1 MKERRLR
8 IIDYSLLLIFLAL
21 LIYASLGLSPRGD
34 LNSWVNR
41 EESVVHSP
49 NAAAYYIRHA
59 YHDTHSPNMV
69 TAILADYRGYDTLG
83 EETVILT
90 AGIICFL
97 LLRRKRR
104 KNKKDNNKEI
114 KAENERSRK

>member
-1 MKERRLR
+1 MKDQRLK
-8 IIDYSLLLIFLAL
+8 IVNYSLLLIFLAL
-21 LIYASLGLSPRGD
+21 LIYASLGLSLRGD

-41 EESVVHSP
+41 EESAAHSP
-49 NAAAYYIRHA
+49 NAATYYIRHA

-97 LLRRKRR
+97 LLRRERR
-104 KNKKDNNKEI
+104 KTKNSKNKEI
-114 KAENERSRK
+114 KAEK

>member
-1 MKERRLR
+1 MK
-8 IIDYSLLLIFLAL
+8 ISNYALLLIFLAL
-21 LIYASLGLSPRGD
+21 LIYASVGLSPRGD

-41 EESVVHSP
+41 EESAANSP
-49 NAAAYYIRHA
+49 NAATYYIRHA

-97 LLRRKRR
+97 LLRREKR
-104 KNKKDNNKEI
+104 KNKKGKVEDK
-114 KAENERSRK
+114 KAEK